1 LRNTTT
7 HIPEEFTM
15 SENKLLELFTDD
27 ISTATQLLE
36 LIDSEFQALGDR
48 DLHLLQ
54 DILNKKIPLLAL
66 LDQHGK
72 ERSQLLISLN
82 CTPDRA
88 GLHVLAQ
95 GLSQGQH
102 LVEQGDELNSLLERC
117 QAANL
122 RNGRLIRSS
131 QASTR
136 SMIGI
141 LRGNDTP
148 SLYDSRGG
156 AARIGQ
162 QRPLSQA

>member
-1 LRNTTT
+1 
-7 HIPEEFTM
+7 M

-36 LIDSEFQALGDR
+36 LIDNEFAALGNR
-48 DLHLLQ
+48 DLTLLQ
-54 DILNKKIPLLAL
+54 DILSKKIPLIAL

-72 ERSQLLISLN
+72 ERSQLLLSLN

-88 GLHVLAQ
+88 GLQSLAKSS
-95 GLSQGQH
+95 SQGQY
-102 LVEQGDELNSLLERC
+102 LVEQGDQLNSLLERC

-131 QASTR
+131 QTSAH
-136 SMIGI
+136 SMLGI

-148 SLYDSRGG
+148 SLYDRRGA